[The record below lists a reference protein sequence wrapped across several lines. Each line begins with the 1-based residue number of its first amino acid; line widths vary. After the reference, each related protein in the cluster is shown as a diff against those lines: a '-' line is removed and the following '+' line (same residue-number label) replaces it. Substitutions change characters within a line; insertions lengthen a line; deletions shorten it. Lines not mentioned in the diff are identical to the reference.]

1 MQILDQKLK
10 NQAINLMQLLHTAQ
24 VDPDEQS
31 FDNFRNRKSFVWFG
45 LIWFLLKHFR
55 EFQNKKHQ
63 NEGLSIFGT
72 I

>member
-1 MQILDQKLK
+1 
-10 NQAINLMQLLHTAQ
+10 MQLLHTAQ

-31 FDNFRNRKSFVWFG
+31 FDKFRNRKSFVWFG
-45 LIWFLLKHFR
+45 LIWFRLKHFR
-55 EFQNKKHQ
+55 KFQNKKHQ